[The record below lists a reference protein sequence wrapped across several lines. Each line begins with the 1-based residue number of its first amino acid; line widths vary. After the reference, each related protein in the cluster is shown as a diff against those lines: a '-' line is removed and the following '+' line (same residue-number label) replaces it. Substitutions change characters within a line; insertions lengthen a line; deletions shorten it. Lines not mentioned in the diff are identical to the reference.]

1 MVGVLWVVERF
12 LRRSVGFW
20 PRCASALPEWVFEGV
35 ATCLALKFVNYFATC
50 GFHLHYILEI

>member
-12 LRRSVGFW
+12 LRRSVDFW

-35 ATCLALKFVNYFATC
+35 CDLPCLEVC
-50 GFHLHYILEI
+50 